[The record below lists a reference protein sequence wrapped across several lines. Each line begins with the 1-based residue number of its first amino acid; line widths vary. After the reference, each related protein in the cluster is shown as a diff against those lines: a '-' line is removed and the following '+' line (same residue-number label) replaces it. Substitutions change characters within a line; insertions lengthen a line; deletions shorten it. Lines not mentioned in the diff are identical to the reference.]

1 MKQPLPRVV
10 VPRLSLY
17 LRCLEELPPGVERI
31 SSEALAE
38 LAGVTSAKL
47 RKDLSYLGS
56 YGVRG
61 VGYHTEHLRY
71 QIHRELGL
79 TRDWPLVIVGMG
91 NLGHALARYE
101 GFREQGFHVVG
112 VFDDDPA
119 KVGGRVGHLAV
130 EPLEALAATVQEHE
144 ARIGVIATPPQ
155 AAQAVAEMLAAAGV
169 ASILNFSPTVLR
181 VPSHVH
187 VRRVDVSSELQ
198 VLACYLHRGTASA
211 G

>member
-1 MKQPLPRVV
+1 

-17 LRCLEELPPGVERI
+17 LRCLEELAPGVERI
-31 SSEALAE
+31 SSERLAE
-38 LAGVTSAKL
+38 LAGVTPAKL

-71 QIHRELGL
+71 QIRRELGL

-91 NLGHALARYE
+91 NLGRALAHYA
-101 GFREQGFHVVG
+101 GFREQGFRVVG

-119 KVGGRVGHLAV
+119 KVGGRVGDLAV
-130 EPLEALAATVQEHE
+130 ESLDGLEAAVRERGAS
-144 ARIGVIATPPQ
+144 IGVIATPPE
-155 AAQAVAEMLAAAGV
+155 AAQAVVEMLAASGV
-169 ASILNFSPTVLR
+169 ASILNFAPTVLR
-181 VPSHVH
+181 VPPSVY
-187 VRRVDVSSELQ
+187 VRRVDFSSELQ
-198 VLACYLHRGTASA
+198 VLAYYLHRDTAPA

>member
-1 MKQPLPRVV
+1 

-61 VGYHTEHLRY
+61 VGYHTEHLGY
-71 QIHRELGL
+71 QIRRELGL
-79 TRDWPLVIVGMG
+79 TGDWPLVIVGMG

-101 GFREQGFHVVG
+101 GFRGQGFRLVG

-119 KVGGRVGHLAV
+119 KVGGRVGHLVV
-130 EPLEALAATVQEHE
+130 EPLETLAAAVQEHG

-181 VPSHVH
+181 VPAHVH
-187 VRRVDVSSELQ
+187 VRRVDFSSELQ
-198 VLACYLHRGTASA
+198 VLACYLHRGAASA